1 MAAVPRA
8 RLLNLMKAQCEIFST
23 AYNPDGIRM
32 GNKIL
37 RQRLKGPSLA
47 KYYPPRGPTVN
58 TLARAFK
65 SLHLETIN
73 EEAEDRLEHLAGQAI
88 LFPWLGVKSR
98 GKGAPKKKRTP
109 PGSGMVSTQAC

>member
-8 RLLNLMKAQCEIFST
+8 RLLNLMKVQCEIFST
-23 AYNPDGIRM
+23 TYNPERIRM

-58 TLARAFK
+58 TLEKEFK

-73 EEAEDRLEHLAGQAI
+73 EEAEDRLEHLAG
-88 LFPWLGVKSR
+88 VKSR

-109 PGSGMVSTQAC
+109 PTAKEKQAKGK

>member
-8 RLLNLMKAQCEIFST
+8 RLLNLMKVQCEIFST
-23 AYNPDGIRM
+23 TYNPEGIRM

-58 TLARAFK
+58 TLEKEFK
-65 SLHLETIN
+65 HLHLETIN
-73 EEAEDRLEHLAGQAI
+73 EEEEDRQEHLAGQATLTMSI
-88 LFPWLGVKSR
+88 G
-98 GKGAPKKKRTP
+98 
-109 PGSGMVSTQAC
+109 

>member
-8 RLLNLMKAQCEIFST
+8 RLLNLLKAQCEIFST
-23 AYNPDGIRM
+23 TYNPDGIRM

-58 TLARAFK
+58 TLAKEFK
-65 SLHLETIN
+65 SLGLETID
-73 EEAEDRLEHLAGQAI
+73 EFQDDRMEHLEEVRA
-88 LFPWLGVKSR
+88 R
-98 GKGAPKKKRTP
+98 GKGAPRKKTGP
-109 PGSGMVSTQAC
+109 PDAKYKKS